1 LAGPDESTNTTPNTF
16 LFSGGRFVRA
26 RNLLHA
32 LGLGYGALVEKGR
45 SPTAALF
52 LDVPGADVDVNV
64 HPQKLEVRF
73 ARAQEVYAA
82 ARHVVGATIARPPSV
97 RTTRAR

>member
-1 LAGPDESTNTTPNTF
+1 M
-16 LFSGGRFVRA
+16 
-26 RNLLHA
+26 
-32 LGLGYGALVEKGR
+32 
-45 SPTAALF
+45 AALF

-82 ARHVVGATIARPPSV
+82 VRHVVGAAIARAPWLRTAGDAGPMRTFTQPP
-97 RTTRAR
+97 RA